1 MVLSLLKGCAKR
13 TKAICSKVHHHMKQ
27 IIHERQ
33 DAIAQN
39 TTPLNVDLITTRLSI
54 KDEDVEI
61 TDDNI
66 VSTLMV

>member
-1 MVLSLLKGCAKR
+1 
-13 TKAICSKVHHHMKQ
+13 MKQ

-61 TDDNI
+61 TKYD
-66 VSTLMV
+66 